1 MKETRKQVIKE
12 SRLIEMT
19 RSPLMR
25 EIRSGAKE
33 IRLMD
38 KMKMMRQEKDSR
50 IKEVLRQIFG
60 AMNDKSFNRCIL
72 EDRARQGQGAS
83 QCHQADLPECCEH
96 EELVGRQGGPP
107 LKGGQ
112 G

>member
-12 SRLIEMT
+12 SRFIEMT

-33 IRLMD
+33 LRLMD

-60 AMNDKSFNRCIL
+60 AMNDDRCNRCIL
-72 EDRARQGQGAS
+72 EDRGAATPRS
-83 QCHQADLPECCEH
+83 RSVSPSRPTRML
-96 EELVGRQGGPP
+96 
-107 LKGGQ
+107 
-112 G
+112 